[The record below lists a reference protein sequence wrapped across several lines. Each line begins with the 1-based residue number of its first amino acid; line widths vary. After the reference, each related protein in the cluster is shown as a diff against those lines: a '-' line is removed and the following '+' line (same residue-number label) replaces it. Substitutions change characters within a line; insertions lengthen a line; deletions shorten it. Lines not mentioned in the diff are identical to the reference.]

1 MSRYVVQAGWANVP
15 HISQQ
20 DIDDMSKSLSP
31 HQLDARR
38 YGKPSLGAGAIYPI
52 PEDDFLCE
60 PFQIPGWYHRIYG
73 LDVGWK
79 KTAAIWLAV
88 DRDTDIAYAYSEH
101 YRGQA
106 EAPIHAKGIRL
117 RGEWIPGVID
127 TAARGRSQVDGKT
140 LWKLYLEE
148 RLILNKANKA
158 VEAGLMEVLD
168 RLSTGRLKIFNTLQ
182 NTLGEIRL
190 YRRDEKGRIVKEN
203 DHLMDALRYAVMRL
217 ELASTKPMQRAA
229 ASNQPGDLTAGY

>member
-15 HISQQ
+15 HISQR

-52 PEDDFLCE
+52 PEEDFLCE
-60 PFQIPGWYHRIYG
+60 PFQVPAWYHRLYG

-79 KTAAIWLAV
+79 KTAAIWLAH
-88 DRDTDIAYAYSEH
+88 DRDTDIVYAYSEH

-106 EAPIHAKGIRL
+106 EPTVHAKGIRL
-117 RGEWIPGVID
+117 RGDWIPGVID
-127 TAARGRSQVDGKT
+127 YAGTNQSDGKRVMR
-140 LWKLYLEE
+140 LYEDE
-148 RLILNKANKA
+148 DLILHKANKA
-158 VEAGLMEVLD
+158 VEAGLLAVQD
-168 RLSTGRLKIFNTLQ
+168 RLSTGRLKIFSTLQ
-182 NTLGEIRL
+182 HTLGEIRL

-203 DHLMDALRYAVMRL
+203 DHLMDALRYAVMKI
-217 ELASTKPMQRAA
+217 ELAMTRPVKRTMGA
-229 ASNQPGDLTAGY
+229 NQPGDTTAGY